1 MEYLV
6 RDGVKLY
13 YDMGGRGSP
22 PIVFVHGWTCNHTYF
37 APQQKYFAKR
47 HRVVSVDLRGH
58 GKSDKPEQQYS
69 IAGFADD
76 LAWMCRELGLKKPV
90 VVGHSMGGMVALE
103 LAASHPDVPGAIVTC
118 DSPVVV
124 PAQLATNMAAT
135 LEQFHKPNW
144 RKAHRAFIA
153 DALFI
158 PSDDPKRKER
168 ILKDM
173 TSAPDH
179 VTVGCFDAIAQADT
193 EGAARKCK
201 VPFLNI
207 LATNPLCDVARLR
220 ELCPSVVIG
229 QTVGAGHFHQLEVPD
244 QVNAMIERFL
254 KVSGVK

>member
-1 MEYLV
+1 MKYLV

-13 YDMGGRGSP
+13 YDIDGKGSP

-37 APQQKYFAKR
+37 APQQKYFGKR

-76 LAWMCRELGLKKPV
+76 LAWMCAELGLKKPV

-124 PAQLATNMAAT
+124 PAQLATNMGAT
-135 LEQFHKPNW
+135 LEQFRKRNW
-144 RKAHRAFIA
+144 RPAHRAFIA

-158 PSDDPKRKER
+158 PTDDAKRKER

-179 VTVGCFDAIAQADT
+179 VTIGCFEAIAAADT

-207 LATNPLCDVARLR
+207 LAASPLCDVERLR
-220 ELCPSVVIG
+220 ELCPAAVVG

-244 QVNAMIERFL
+244 QVNGMIERFL
-254 KVSGVK
+254 RLSNLK